1 MAVWKASAPGFIM
14 GIVSI
19 LIFSQALLM
28 EGQSIVD
35 PSSGSFFPALISFI
49 MFGTSLWTIYQSN
62 KSRRS
67 ASDLSSEEVDES
79 ELEEDR
85 EPFSKKDYTFILLYF
100 AIVVLFVLLLPL
112 LSFFPAAFI
121 FLAAS
126 MLYLRNVSW
135 KLNIAV
141 SVVSVTVIFF
151 LFSEFFNIVFP

>member
-1 MAVWKASAPGFIM
+1 MAVLKASAPGFIM

-28 EGQSIVD
+28 EGQSIID

-49 MFGTSLWTIYQSN
+49 MSGTSLLTIYQSN

-67 ASDLSSEEVDES
+67 ASGISSENIEDA

-85 EPFSKKDYTFILLYF
+85 EAFLKKDYTFILLYF

-112 LSFFPAAFI
+112 ISFFPAAFI

-126 MLYLRNVSW
+126 MLYLKNVSW
-135 KLNIAV
+135 KLNLTV
-141 SVVSVTVIFF
+141 SALSVTVIFF